1 MDPKIWERPREP
13 FWFLSFF
20 HLVHV
25 DEFANQEILYC
36 FGRKLPSGK
45 KVENINMEV
54 ESVLTTL

>member
-13 FWFLSFF
+13 FWLLSFF

-25 DEFANQEILYC
+25 DEFVNQEILYC
-36 FGRKLPSGK
+36 FDWKLPSGK
-45 KVENINMEV
+45 KVENIIMEV